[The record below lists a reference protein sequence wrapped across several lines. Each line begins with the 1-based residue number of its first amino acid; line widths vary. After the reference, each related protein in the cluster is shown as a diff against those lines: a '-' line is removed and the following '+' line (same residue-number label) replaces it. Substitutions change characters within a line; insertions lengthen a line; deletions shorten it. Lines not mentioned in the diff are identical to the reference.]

1 MKPLAR
7 FIMRGYSPA
16 TLITTVTGMLSLLVP
31 LVGVL
36 GAAAVGLVTLRQG
49 VRPGAWVVLGST
61 LASSAIA
68 WLALGN
74 PWIGLG
80 LLILF
85 WGPLW
90 VLGGVLRLSR
100 SLNLTVQLAGV
111 GGLIL
116 VLVLYLALG
125 DPAAY
130 WQTLIE
136 PLRRTLVEGAVLDA
150 ESSQIWIERMSRWMT
165 GAFAS
170 AWVLQSLLALFIA
183 RAWQA
188 QLYYP
193 GGFSA
198 EFRALRLWPAV
209 GALFLALLVWGGL
222 TQGLGLSLAPVLGVI
237 LLFQGL
243 AVVHGVQGSLG
254 AHPGWLVAL
263 YGLWLLLIPQMTAL
277 LILLGLIDLW
287 ADLRARLARGR
298 LKDGKPQP

>member
-16 TLITTVTGMLSLLVP
+16 TLIATVAGMLSLLVP
-31 LVGVL
+31 VVGVL

-49 VRPGAWVVLGST
+49 VRAGAWVVLGAT

-80 LLILF
+80 LLVLF

-90 VLGGVLRLSR
+90 ALGGVLRLSR
-100 SLNLTVQLAGV
+100 SLNLTVQLAGFA
-111 GGLIL
+111 GLLL
-116 VLVLYLALG
+116 VLALYLALG
-125 DPAAY
+125 DPVAY
-130 WQTLIE
+130 WQTLVE
-136 PLRRTLVEGAVLDA
+136 PLSRALVEGAALDA
-150 ESSQIWIERMSRWMT
+150 ESGRVLTERLSRWMT
-165 GAFAS
+165 GAFAG
-170 AWVLQSLLALFIA
+170 AWVLQALLALFIA
-183 RAWQA
+183 RAWQS

-209 GALFLALLVWGGL
+209 GGLFVVLLVWGGL

-243 AVVHGVQGSLG
+243 AVVHGLRESLG

-287 ADLRARLARGR
+287 ADLRARVARSR